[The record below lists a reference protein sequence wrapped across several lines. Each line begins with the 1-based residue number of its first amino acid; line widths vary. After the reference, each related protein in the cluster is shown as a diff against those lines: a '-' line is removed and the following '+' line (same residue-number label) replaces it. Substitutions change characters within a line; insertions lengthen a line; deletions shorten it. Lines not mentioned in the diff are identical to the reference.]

1 MDELEIIKRKLE
13 LLDIIHD
20 TPNYLDDEILT
31 TLERGF
37 FFRRSEVEGLYDREI
52 LNKYKYRSKRIN
64 LTQFEGLELYEVTD
78 VTGYTTL
85 DLVAELKKMYA
96 REDELLDALRIIRDD
111 LNEGMAQGHLPIES
125 THGVSAR
132 KIRNF
137 ANDASQ

>member
-1 MDELEIIKRKLE
+1 MTKRIDLTKELEWLHEPRGDRDVGTISK
-13 LLDIIHD
+13 HD
-20 TPNYLDDEILT
+20 VVVESDYI
-31 TLERGF
+31 
-37 FFRRSEVEGLYDREI
+37 EGL
-52 LNKYKYRSKRIN
+52 
-64 LTQFEGLELYEVTD
+64 F
-78 VTGYTTL
+78 
-85 DLVAELKKMYA
+85 AELKKMYA